1 MKHPSLEKEI
11 RGIRVGLIRN
21 SPIIAKEKRSES
33 NEELVSWHREKKL
46 WSKARVDLTGPI
58 NEITYIVLTDSHS
71 KWSEVIPG
79 PSESNK
85 AAISTIDHS
94 ELSPDY
100 DSHIAS
106 SNASANPDFF
116 FYMNSFYS
124 CLVTTFVCLL
134 LIAFSSRYFIH
145 QSPLSRCCSSYAK
158 YSFRN
163 VDFHGNDELIREET
177 VFP

>member
-1 MKHPSLEKEI
+1 MDILKHPSLEKEI

-71 KWSEVIPG
+71 KWSEVIPE

-106 SNASANPDFF
+106 SCLSASASASPVK
-116 FYMNSFYS
+116 S
-124 CLVTTFVCLL
+124 TRTLL
-134 LIAFSSRYFIH
+134 HGVFS
-145 QSPLSRCCSSYAK
+145 
-158 YSFRN
+158 
-163 VDFHGNDELIREET
+163 
-177 VFP
+177 